1 MKKLVTILFFFLFFT
16 SFAQDSLTLKQN
28 VQERAMQAANSLRG
42 INICMELTS
51 SYWLNLPSDIS
62 TSAISLGTDLTIYY
76 DIPLGK
82 KLYFAPG
89 LSLDNVNVHSNAAI
103 LEQLNSMGTAI
114 ESTQLVPFDSVF
126 GSGYNVNKLVTKY
139 LEIPLELHW
148 KSKPVHH
155 NKSFFIAAGVRG
167 GILIQNYW
175 KHVSDFPVYGT
186 QKIKEYN
193 IPNLNTFRYGVMG
206 RVGYGNFALYGFYG
220 LNDLFQSGKGTVA
233 TPVAIGISV
242 TTF

>member
-1 MKKLVTILFFFLFFT
+1 MKKLVTILFFFTFFT
-16 SFAQDSLTLKQN
+16 SFAQDSLSLKQN
-28 VQERAMQAANSLRG
+28 VQEKALQAANSLRG
-42 INICMELTS
+42 VNICAELTS
-51 SYWLNLPSDIS
+51 SYWLNLPSGIS
-62 TSAISLGTDLTIYY
+62 TSAVSPGTDFTLYY

-82 KLYFAPG
+82 KFYFAPG

-103 LEQLNSMGTAI
+103 SRQLNAMGT
-114 ESTQLVPFDSVF
+114 SVVNTQLVPFDSMF
-126 GSGYNVNKLVTKY
+126 GTDYTANKLVTKY
-139 LEIPLELHW
+139 LEIPIELHW

-167 GILIQNYW
+167 GVLIQSYW
-175 KHVSDFPVYGT
+175 KYVFNAPFGT
-186 QKIKEYN
+186 QKIKDYN
-193 IPNLNTFRYGVMG
+193 IPNLNSFRYGVMG

-220 LNDLFQSGKGTVA
+220 LSDLFQSGKGTVA